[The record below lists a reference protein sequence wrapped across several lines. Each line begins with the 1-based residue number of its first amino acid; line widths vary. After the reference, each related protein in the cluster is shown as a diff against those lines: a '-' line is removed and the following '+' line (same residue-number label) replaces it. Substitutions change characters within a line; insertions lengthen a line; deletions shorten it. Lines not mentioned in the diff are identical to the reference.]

1 MFIMGL
7 VLGAAAG
14 ILFTV
19 LIANGIISD
28 KDAKYAS
35 ENADLT
41 EENKTLKQQVGKQN
55 AVENSAELLASD
67 DENWALA
74 LVNEEHPLDTSYEP
88 AELTEVESERSV
100 DSRIVDALN
109 QMLDDAQA
117 EGLSMYVA
125 SAYRSYDDQRTVQRN
140 DAGLDQS
147 GIHTFERV

>member
-28 KDAKYAS
+28 KEAKYIS

-41 EENKTLKQQVGKQN
+41 EENKTLKQQVNKQN

-67 DENWALA
+67 AENWALA
-74 LVNEEHPLDTSYEP
+74 LVNEEHPPGHFL
-88 AELTEVESERSV
+88 
-100 DSRIVDALN
+100 
-109 QMLDDAQA
+109 
-117 EGLSMYVA
+117 
-125 SAYRSYDDQRTVQRN
+125 
-140 DAGLDQS
+140 
-147 GIHTFERV
+147 